1 MSQDQLDPVL
11 VGRVIARLRTEKGLT
26 QEVLS
31 GLSDIGRTHL
41 SAIERGER
49 KPTLET
55 LYRISNALDLP
66 MSAVTAEIEKA
77 IGGEGTAETV
87 KTKTLRTVS
96 LSGGFVFRHST
107 GRPVRYRRRRSK
119 AWFAARSRIRRR
131 WRRPSSKWRQ

>member
-11 VGRVIARLRTEKGLT
+11 VGHVIARLRAEKGVT

-55 LYRISNALDLP
+55 LYRISNALGLP
-66 MSAVTAEIEKA
+66 MSAVVAEIERA
-77 IGGEGTAETV
+77 IREG
-87 KTKTLRTVS
+87 
-96 LSGGFVFRHST
+96 
-107 GRPVRYRRRRSK
+107 P
-119 AWFAARSRIRRR
+119 
-131 WRRPSSKWRQ
+131 PQ